1 MTQKLK
7 NSKISLIVC
16 FVGFFLFGVGNVT
29 EALAQKKPVVDLP
42 MQFRG
47 SMPVVEV
54 MVNGKGPF
62 LFAID
67 TGGQGE
73 ARADTSLVERLQL
86 PKVNESVVDD
96 GSGRNSRKVD
106 IIQFETLAVGS
117 LKFRNI
123 QALTRNYNT
132 VPSYLKID
140 GILGFDLFADHLLT
154 LDYPNKRVR
163 IERGELPKPDGKE
176 ILSYVNPLGI
186 PLIEISIGGMKLAA
200 AIDSG
205 ASDSISFPQALINIL
220 PRISEP
226 KVVGRARTVTN
237 EYEVKEVRLKNT
249 LFMGSSEFF
258 EPTVIF
264 SEFQDEIYLGGMML
278 REFSITFDQK
288 NQRVRF
294 TRQKVA
300 K

>member
-1 MTQKLK
+1 MQRIKILRIALI
-7 NSKISLIVC
+7 ISLTWLSLL
-16 FVGFFLFGVGNVT
+16 GTAN
-29 EALAQKKPVVDLP
+29 AQRKVVAQRKFAIDLP

-67 TGGQGE
+67 TGAQGE
-73 ARADTSLVERLQL
+73 ARADSSLVQRLQL
-86 PKVNESVVDD
+86 PKVNEAVADD
-96 GSGRNSRKVD
+96 GSGRNTRKID
-106 IIQFETLAVGS
+106 IIQFESLAVGS

-123 QALTRNYNT
+123 QAPTRDYNT
-132 VPSYLKID
+132 VPSNLKID
-140 GILGFDLFADHLLT
+140 GILGFDLFSNHLLT

-163 IERGELPKPDGKE
+163 IERGGLPKPDGKE
-176 ILSYVNPLGI
+176 ILSYVNPLAI
-186 PLIEISIGGMKLAA
+186 PLIELSIGGMKLVA

-205 ASDSISFPQALINIL
+205 ASTSISFPLALINIL

-226 KVVGRARTVTN
+226 KIVGRARSVTN
-237 EYEVKEVRLKNT
+237 EWEIKEVRLKNT

-258 EPTVIF
+258 EPTVIY
-264 SEFQDEIYLGGMML
+264 SEFQDEIYLGGKL
-278 REFSITFDQK
+278 LHEFSITFDQK

-294 TRQKVA
+294 VLQKSA
-300 K
+300 N

>member
-1 MTQKLK
+1 MQKIKILRIALI
-7 NSKISLIVC
+7 ISLTSLS
-16 FVGFFLFGVGNVT
+16 LFGTANAQRKET
-29 EALAQKKPVVDLP
+29 AQKNFVIDLP

-47 SMPVVEV
+47 SMPVIEV
-54 MVNGKGPF
+54 NVNGKGKF

-67 TGGQGE
+67 TGAQGL
-73 ARADTSLVERLQL
+73 ARADSSLVERLQL
-86 PKVNESVVDD
+86 KPINQGVVGD

-106 IIQFETLAVGS
+106 IIQFETLAVGN

-140 GILGFDLFADHLLT
+140 GILGFDLFANHLLT

-163 IERGELPKPDGKE
+163 IERGELSKPDGKE

-186 PLIEISIGGMKLAA
+186 PIIELSIGGIKLAA

-220 PRISEP
+220 PHASEP
-226 KVVGRARTVTN
+226 KVAGRVRTVTN

-249 LFMGSSEFF
+249 LFMGSSEFS
-258 EPTVIF
+258 EPTIIF
-264 SEFQDEIYLGGMML
+264 SEFQDEIYLGGKL
-278 REFSITFDQK
+278 LHEFTITFDQK
-288 NQRVRF
+288 NRRVRF
-294 TRQKVA
+294 IRQMAVN
-300 K
+300 

>member
-1 MTQKLK
+1 MK
-7 NSKISLIVC
+7 NLNISLLVC
-16 FVGFFLFGVGNVT
+16 LVGLFLFGAGNVA
-29 EALAQKKPVVDLP
+29 ESLAQKKAVVDLP

-67 TGGQGE
+67 TGAQGE
-73 ARADTSLVERLQL
+73 ARADTSLVQRLQL
-86 PKVNESVVDD
+86 PKVNEGVVGD
-96 GSGRNSRKVD
+96 GSNRNSRKVE
-106 IIQFETLAVGS
+106 IIRFETLAIGS
-117 LKFRNI
+117 LKFRRKK
-123 QALTRNYNT
+123 ALTRNYNT

-140 GILGFDLFADHLLT
+140 GILGFDLFSNHLLT
-154 LDYPNKRVR
+154 LDFPNKRVR

-186 PLIEISIGGMKLAA
+186 PVIELSIGGMKLVA

-205 ASDSISFPQALINIL
+205 HSEGISFPSALINIL

-226 KVVGRARTVTN
+226 KVVGRVRTVTN
-237 EYEVKEVRLKNT
+237 EYEIKEVRLRNI
-249 LFMGSSEFF
+249 LYMGSAEFF
-258 EPTVIF
+258 EPTVIY
-264 SEFQDEIYLGGMML
+264 SEFQDEIYLGGKL
-278 REFSITFDQK
+278 LHEFSITFDQK

-294 TRQKVA
+294 IRQKSA
-300 K
+300 N